1 MLGQS
6 FKTAPL
12 ILTINMEIDMRKLI
26 QKWLGIVDYG
36 DNIAS
41 LLGLRA
47 RIEDLESKCDDLKYD
62 FEGLEYTV
70 SELEI
75 RVDELESI
83 DFDDLKYDLKS
94 ETDSLKEEVEE
105 VLSNFESMTE
115 GYTVSVK
122 LNPPS

>member
-1 MLGQS
+1 M
-6 FKTAPL
+6 K
-12 ILTINMEIDMRKLI
+12 KLI

-62 FEGLEYTV
+62 FENLEYTQ
-70 SELEI
+70 SDMECRI
-75 RVDELESI
+75 DELESH
-83 DFDDLKYDLKS
+83 DFDDLKYDMKS
-94 ETDSLKEEVEE
+94 EVDSLKEEVAE